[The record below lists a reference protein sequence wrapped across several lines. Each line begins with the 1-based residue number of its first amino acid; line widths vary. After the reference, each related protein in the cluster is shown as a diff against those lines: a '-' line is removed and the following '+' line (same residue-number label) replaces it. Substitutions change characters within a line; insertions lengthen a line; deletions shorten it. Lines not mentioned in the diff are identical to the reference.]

1 MTGLLQDLRNFT
13 VKICTPDH
21 KTTVGTGVAVSNDG
35 QIVTCAHVVQ
45 AALNLKRRPQAGDVV
60 GVYFAQ
66 ARGGEKKE
74 RAGTVARVFDRYDDD
89 VVLLELR
96 DGPPPLAPEQIA
108 VVGHAGKSE
117 GHEFRSYGY
126 QRLEAYIAGRAE
138 GKIYG
143 SVEPPP
149 DRAVQADPVQL
160 KSNEINKGMSGAAVL
175 DIQRNLVVGLISETW
190 WPDKSTKNSDTA
202 WAVDGR
208 VLSLD
213 PLNLPVREEDLPFGA
228 APRPKTDIAQA
239 QAALA
244 PAPGVDLSRA
254 PAPLAEW
261 VGRADL
267 LAELDDLW
275 RTGRAKVAGL
285 IGFGGEGKSSVARR
299 WVNSARDAEG
309 IFWWGF
315 YENPSADAFFEA
327 ALNFMSEGRVDP
339 RLIPGA
345 NVRAQVLAAMLPARH
360 AIFVLDGLE
369 VVQENEGDRYGA
381 IKNGDL
387 REFLELWA
395 GTAHKALCLL
405 TSRAPVFDLQRF
417 PAYRHLDVE
426 RLSPA
431 DGRDLLRALGVKGDD
446 DALDAVVKEW
456 DGHALTLTLLGSYLK
471 DAHGG
476 DLSRLRVRDLPPP
489 TADENRYQRVHRVL
503 RRYDEH
509 LTPAQQEFLKI
520 FSAFRM
526 PVKEGAFEKV
536 FRTSPPRPPSPEQ
549 KVQERGEK
557 RPGLFARLFARQP
570 DSPSPDD
577 VSRSGRQERGL
588 GGEGESFALVHHL
601 LTARLLRYDPTQ
613 KHYTAHPL
621 VRAHYLERLQNSDR
635 ADVTAT
641 HTRIKDYYLA
651 LAGDTPTYPTLNDL
665 QPLIEVAHHLCQAG
679 AYDEAHQ
686 IRRERISQFNRR
698 VLIHQLGAYETNL
711 AIMLEFFPN
720 GNTARDP
727 AVNDAKDKRWILNEI
742 GLCLMSLG
750 WLSAAVPFYERAAAA
765 CRAAK
770 DWHNGS
776 RGYQNLAELHAHLG
790 ALAASAAAAAE
801 ALTLARRAQ
810 NKDDERDPL
819 AYQAWAAHL
828 RGDVEAARA
837 AFAQAEALE
846 REIDL
851 TKRYLY
857 SGRGIRHADYMHR
870 TSEATTARA
879 VTEANLKICEENHF
893 VNDESQCHRVL
904 GDLDADAGQPE
915 SARAHYDAALKIARV
930 ISHRPSL
937 IGALLGRGLFYA
949 RHLQDPASARSD
961 LNEALGYA
969 LAGGYRLYECDL
981 RIGLAWAALAAKEA
995 AAAQAEA
1002 DRAAQLAAEI
1012 GYHWGQVD
1020 AAEVLGVIGERG

>member
-1 MTGLLQDLRNFT
+1 MIGLLQDLRNFT
-13 VKICTPDH
+13 VQIRTPDH
-21 KTTVGTGVAVSNDG
+21 KAIMGTGVAVSNDG

-45 AALNLKRRPQAGDVV
+45 AALNVKRRPQAGEVV

-66 ARGGEKKE
+66 VRGGEKKE

-228 APRPKTDIAQA
+228 APTPKTDIAQA

-275 RTGRAKVAGL
+275 RTGRARVAGL
-285 IGFGGEGKSSVARR
+285 IGFGGEGKSSLARR
-299 WVNSARDAEG
+299 WVDSTLTPGPVSDRPETGEG
-309 IFWWGF
+309 RKGEGVFWWGF

-345 NVRAQVLAAMLPARH
+345 NVRAQVLAAMLPARRVL
-360 AIFVLDGLE
+360 FVLDGVE
-369 VVQENEGDRYGA
+369 VMQENEGDRYGA

-395 GTAHKALCLL
+395 GTAHNALCLL

-431 DGRDLLRALGVKGDD
+431 DGRDLLRALGVQDD
-446 DALDAVVKEW
+446 DAALDAVVQEW

-476 DLSRLRVRDLPPP
+476 DLSRLRDLPPP
-489 TADENRYQRVHRVL
+489 TADENRYQRVQRVL

-520 FSAFRM
+520 FSAFRT
-526 PVKEGAFEKV
+526 PVKEEAFEKV
-536 FRTSPPRPPSPEQ
+536 FSPSPRPSPEGTALR
-549 KVQERGEK
+549 EMGEK
-557 RPGLFARLFARQP
+557 KP
-570 DSPSPDD
+570 DSPSPDHA
-577 VSRSGRQERGL
+577 VSGQERGP
-588 GGEGESFALVHHL
+588 GGEVLHL
-601 LTARLLRYDPTQ
+601 LTTRLLRYDPTQ

-621 VRAHYLERLQNSDR
+621 VRAHYLERLQHSDR
-635 ADVTAT
+635 AEVNAT

-651 LAGDTPTYPTLNDL
+651 LATDTPTYPTLNDL
-665 QPLIEVAHHLCQAG
+665 QPLIEVVHHLCQAG
-679 AYDEAHQ
+679 AYDEGFQ
-686 IRRERISQFNRR
+686 IHWERIYQTTKR
-698 VLIHQLGAYETNL
+698 VIIHQLGAYETNL
-711 AIMLEFFPN
+711 AIMLEFFPD
-720 GNTARDP
+720 GDTAQDP
-727 AVNDAKDKRWILNEI
+727 AVTDANDKRFILNAI
-742 GLCLMSLG
+742 GFCLMSLG
-750 WLSAAVPFYERAAAA
+750 RLSTAVPFYERKNVIALNMQ
-765 CRAAK
+765 
-770 DWHNGS
+770 DWRNAS
-776 RGYQNLAELHAHLG
+776 VGYQNLAELHAYLG
-790 ALAASAAAAAE
+790 VLAASAEAAAE

-810 NKDDERDPL
+810 NKQSECASL
-819 AYQAWAAHL
+819 ARQAWTAHL
-828 RGDVEAARA
+828 RGDAQAVRA
-837 AFAQAEALE
+837 TFAQAEALE
-846 REIDL
+846 REI
-851 TKRYLY
+851 TPQVRYLY
-857 SGRGIRHADYMHR
+857 SLRGIQHADHLRR
-870 TSEATTARA
+870 TGEADYARA
-879 VTEANLKICEENHF
+879 VTEANQKICEQAHWP
-893 VNDESQCHRVL
+893 DDLSRSHRVL
-904 GDLDADAGQPE
+904 GDLDADAGQLA
-915 SARAHYDAALKIARV
+915 SAQAHYDAALKIARG
-930 ISHRPSL
+930 ISDRAVL
-937 IGALLGRGLFYA
+937 IEALLGRGRFYARYA

-969 LAGGYRLYECDL
+969 LAGSYRVYECDI

-995 AAAQAEA
+995 GAAQAEA
-1002 DRAAQLAAEI
+1002 DRAAQLAEEI
-1012 GYHWGQVD
+1012 GYHWGKVD
-1020 AAEVLGVIGERG
+1020 AAEVMGVIGERG